1 MPQTHNFT
9 IDSGSIGRRLDQVV
23 TEIVD
28 DISRTEAQRMISLKI
43 DIAGGVH
50 VNSRREKPGYRVREG
65 DVISILQPELIAS
78 RIEAEDIPLDIVF
91 EDEDILVINKARGM
105 VVHPAPGSP
114 HGTLV
119 NAVLAHA
126 DDLSGIGGEER
137 PGIVHRLDKDTG
149 GLMMIAK
156 NDRSHRSL
164 QEQIQQRTAER
175 RYLAIVWGSPKFET
189 ATIDAPIGRHPVD
202 RKRMAV
208 VTDPK
213 YTSRS
218 AVTELTVLERF
229 AGVFSLVEAKLQT
242 GRTHQIRVHC
252 TYIHHPVVGDPLYAG
267 IRKVPSNEF
276 TARQLA
282 GLEQA
287 LSDLIGQALH
297 AYSLAFN
304 HPTSGERLKFQTALP
319 TPFQSLLDQL
329 HAACRSSSL
338 RNPGVS
344 LNEF

>member
-1 MPQTHNFT
+1 MSHTHT
-9 IDSGSIGRRLDQVV
+9 LIIDSDSIGRRLDQVV
-23 TEIVD
+23 TEAVA
-28 DISRTEAQRMISLKI
+28 DISRTEAQRMISLPE
-43 DIAGGVH
+43 DTMGGVH
-50 VNSRREKPGYRVREG
+50 VNSRREKPGYRVRE
-65 DVISILQPELIAS
+65 DDEIIILRPELVICD
-78 RIEAEDIPLDIVF
+78 IEAEDIPLDVLY

-105 VVHPAPGSP
+105 VVHPAPGSL

-119 NAVLAHA
+119 NAVMAYA
-126 DDLSGIGGEER
+126 DDLSGIGGENR

-149 GLMMIAK
+149 GLLMIAK

-175 RYLAIVWGSPKFET
+175 RYLAIIWGSPKFET

-218 AVTELTVLERF
+218 AVTELTVRERF
-229 AGVFSLVEAKLQT
+229 SGVFSLVEAKLQT

-252 TYIHHPVVGDPLYAG
+252 AFCHHPIVGDPVYGGL
-267 IRKVPSNEF
+267 RKVPSNEF
-276 TARQLA
+276 SAKQLGA
-282 GLEQA
+282 IEGA
-287 LSDLIGQALH
+287 IADLCGQALH

-304 HPTSGERLKFQTALP
+304 HPVSGERLSFQTLLP
-319 TPFQSLLDQL
+319 PSMQSLLDQL
-329 HAACRSSSL
+329 HTS
-338 RNPGVS
+338 
-344 LNEF
+344 